1 MTNKHIR
8 IGTFFS
14 GIGSPEKALQ
24 KLKED
29 GIIDDYEIVFF
40 SEIDE
45 NAIKSYCSVH
55 DIDKN
60 LNLGDIT
67 KIKGKS
73 LPYCDIWIGGFPCQ
87 DISTSGKMKGF
98 SYESKTRSSL
108 GWEMIRLLN
117 EVTNI
122 PRCIIFENVK
132 AITSK
137 KYKSTL
143 VAFKG
148 ELSKLGYKLYDSVL
162 NASDY
167 GIPQNRERYFLVALK
182 DNNKFVF
189 PEKIKSNIS
198 LIDYIDDKVEEKY
211 YLTNSEFDEQNGKLI
226 FVNKNNKN
234 IQYEIDPL
242 LLKKGGVCGRDL
254 HTKYMQSSRI
264 FSIYGNIP
272 TLTANNTADNC
283 KIVVES
289 EEC

>member
-1 MTNKHIR
+1 MANKNIR
-8 IGTFFS
+8 VGTFFS

-29 GIIDDYEIVFF
+29 GIVDDYEIVFF
-40 SEIDE
+40 SEIDK

-87 DISTSGKMKGF
+87 DISTAGKMNGF

-108 GWEMIRLLN
+108 GWEIIRLLN

-137 KYKSTL
+137 KYTSTL
-143 VAFKG
+143 EAFKG

-162 NASDY
+162 NACDY
-167 GIPQNRERYFLVALK
+167 GIPQNR
-182 DNNKFVF
+182 
-189 PEKIKSNIS
+189 
-198 LIDYIDDKVEEKY
+198 
-211 YLTNSEFDEQNGKLI
+211 Q
-226 FVNKNNKN
+226 N
-234 IQYEIDPL
+234 IQYI
-242 LLKKGGVCGRDL
+242 
-254 HTKYMQSSRI
+254 S
-264 FSIYGNIP
+264 
-272 TLTANNTADNC
+272 
-283 KIVVES
+283 
-289 EEC
+289 